1 MNNLTKFDS
10 DNQPEKRRGKAFKT
24 KLYEAMKAKS
34 LLLTSPEMNNEL
46 VEQMFIEHLAYE
58 AMKTENPDI
67 YLLKD
72 LMNRSF
78 PPLKATMDTFSFDL
92 DADSSPSDKAQAI
105 LMAVSHGDIPP
116 DVGTML
122 IGAAKNALDI
132 EVMTDLKDRI
142 TKLEKAYE
150 STIIETT

>member
-1 MNNLTKFDS
+1 MTTFDS
-10 DNQPEKRRGKAFKT
+10 ENQPSKRRGKAFKT
-24 KLYEAMKAKS
+24 KLFEAMKAKS
-34 LLLTSPEMNNEL
+34 LLNSTPEMNVEL
-46 VEQMFIEHLAYE
+46 VEQKFIEHLAYE

-78 PPLKATMDTFSFDL
+78 PPLKATMDTFNFEL
-92 DADSSPSDKAQAI
+92 DPDSSPSDKAQAI
-105 LMAVSHGDIPP
+105 LVATSMGDIPP

-132 EVMTDLKDRI
+132 EALTELKDRI
-142 TKLEKAYE
+142 MKLEAMFEKVQSE
-150 STIIETT
+150 

>member
-1 MNNLTKFDS
+1 MTTFDT
-10 DNQPEKRRGKAFKT
+10 DNQPSKRRGKAFKT
-24 KLYEAMKAKS
+24 KLFEAMKAKS
-34 LLLTSPEMNNEL
+34 LLNSTPEMNVEL
-46 VEQMFIEHLAYE
+46 VEQKFIEHLAYE

-78 PPLKATMDTFSFDL
+78 PPLKATMDTFNFEL
-92 DADSSPSDKAQAI
+92 DPDSSPSDKAQAI
-105 LMAVSHGDIPP
+105 LVATSMGDIPP

-132 EVMTDLKDRI
+132 EALTELKDRI
-142 TKLEKAYE
+142 MKLEEMFEKAQSE
-150 STIIETT
+150 